1 MKTTS
6 QEEIKSEITAL
17 AEKNS
22 WWAMFVGSQFISMLA
37 TYLSQLC
44 YRCYQYAANA
54 LAEGFISTAAN
65 RSSILAAA
73 EDRGYV
79 GERPSPST
87 GKASLK
93 NTTSSL
99 ISVPQYSSFISDD
112 ELPYLT
118 TEYTDIKA
126 GETVTVPVSQ
136 LEIVLLKQSITTAK
150 QFMEILLS
158 KDLTAVC
165 HKIDVIVT
173 ENGKDTVWTETRAF
187 RLASN
192 TSPVYVLFYTSND
205 QIGVRFGDG
214 TIGRIPPVDA
224 VVTLRVWC
232 TNGDTTLLT
241 GQTLTPSD
249 ASASLG
255 DFLEAQT
262 VTSIAGGTTAEDIEI
277 TRQRAKYFPAYDD
290 QVAWGGDYTFF
301 LKRNVAG
308 TSWFKA
314 WGEAEQEKID
324 GAMSLRN
331 INRIYISGYHPQ
343 FSQAELE
350 SQTLM
355 ALKKVPNEM
364 NKRFAFITVNELPFS
379 ITLTAVIPA
388 SLTRATVL
396 SSLTKSL
403 EERFGRDSKYFDPQ
417 GVGDYILIKKK
428 DLWAYIESLGYFEDF
443 SISYQNWHESNGF
456 YDFVYLDVA
465 ASVFN
470 INFEE

>member
-54 LAEGFISTAAN
+54 LAEGFISTASN

-79 GERPSPST
+79 GERPSPSV
-87 GKASLK
+87 GKATLT
-93 NTTSSL
+93 NTTAGL

-112 ELPYLT
+112 ELPYVT
-118 TEYTDIKA
+118 TEYTDINP
-126 GETVTVPVSQ
+126 GETATIGLSQ
-136 LEIVLLKQSITTAK
+136 LEIVTLKESITTAK
-150 QFMEILLS
+150 QFKEFLLS

-165 HKIDVIVT
+165 HKIDVIVN
-173 ENGKDTVWTETRAF
+173 ENGVDSVWSESRAF
-187 RLASN
+187 RLASS

-205 QIGVRFGDG
+205 QLGVRFGDG

-224 VVTLRVWC
+224 TVTLRVWC
-232 TNGDTTLLT
+232 TNGDTTLLA

-249 ASASLG
+249 DSAYLG
-255 DFLEAQT
+255 DVLEAET
-262 VTSIAGGTTAEDIEI
+262 ATSIAGGAAAEDIEI
-277 TRQRAKYFPAYDD
+277 TRQRAKYHPAYDD

-301 LKRNVAG
+301 LKRNVPS
-308 TSWFKA
+308 TSWVKA

-324 GAMSLRN
+324 GAMSVRN
-331 INRIYISGYHPQ
+331 INKIYISGYH
-343 FSQAELE
+343 SQHSQDELE
-350 SQTLM
+350 TLM
-355 ALKKVPNEM
+355 LTALKAIPNEM
-364 NKRFAFITVNELPFS
+364 NKRFQYTPINEMPFT
-379 ITLTAVIPA
+379 ITLTGIIPA
-388 SLTRATVL
+388 SMTRATVL
-396 SSLTKSL
+396 SGLTKNL
-403 EERFGRDSKYFDPQ
+403 DTRFGRNSEYFDPR

-428 DLWAYIESLGYFEDF
+428 DLWAHIESLGYFEDF
-443 SISYQNWHESNGF
+443 SLSYQNWQESNGL

-465 ASVFN
+465 ASVFDVD
-470 INFEE
+470 FEE